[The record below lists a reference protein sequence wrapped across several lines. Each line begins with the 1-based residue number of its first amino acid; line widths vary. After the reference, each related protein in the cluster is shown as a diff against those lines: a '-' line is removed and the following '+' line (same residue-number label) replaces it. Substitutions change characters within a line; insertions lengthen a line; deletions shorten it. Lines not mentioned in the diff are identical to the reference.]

1 VQHCQR
7 APGSAL
13 AHTHTREPD
22 PAPPPVP
29 LQCADIVNGIAPAL
43 LDWLRLGT
51 DAQEMCAEAGV
62 CGAPP
67 PAFAAPVRCAAAW
80 APASG
85 PAPAPLMAPQR
96 PAAHASFVD
105 GLTSLPTPLPGHTH
119 THTHARTH
127 THTRRLPTPQAKP
140 RRARAAPRNDLTC
153 PLCMFV
159 VSKVKETLSD
169 PITRQ
174 AVHDKTR
181 AACGVMPEGAV
192 RDACIQWADQYG
204 AHGQHFSVSLS
215 DLARRTCW
223 GAPRGRFHNSA
234 CLPGP
239 AEGAP
244 SA

>member
-1 VQHCQR
+1 MKWICVLLACLAVAEASRGGPVSNDLCSECTWAVR
-7 APGSAL
+7 ALKDLMCDPGVEGNVVDWVIDNVCAAAGDNKQS
-13 AHTHTREPD
+13 
-22 PAPPPVP
+22 
-29 LQCADIVNGIAPAL
+29 CADIVNGIAPAL

-67 PAFAAPVRCAAAW
+67 PAFAAP
-80 APASG
+80 
-85 PAPAPLMAPQR
+85 
-96 PAAHASFVD
+96 
-105 GLTSLPTPLPGHTH
+105 
-119 THTHARTH
+119 
-127 THTRRLPTPQAKP
+127 AKP

-204 AHGQHFSVSLS
+204 GTLG
-215 DLARRTCW
+215 LTRRGT
-223 GAPRGRFHNSA
+223 
-234 CLPGP
+234 
-239 AEGAP
+239 E
-244 SA
+244 